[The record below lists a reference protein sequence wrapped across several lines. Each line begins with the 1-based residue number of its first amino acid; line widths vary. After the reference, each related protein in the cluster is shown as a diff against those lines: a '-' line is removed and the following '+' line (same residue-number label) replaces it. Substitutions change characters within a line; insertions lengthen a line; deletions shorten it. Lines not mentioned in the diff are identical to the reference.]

1 MYKNMIKIQT
11 KEVSKMKYKS
21 NDIRK
26 QIDKLKKLISID
38 AESKEIKSVQA
49 KLNQMLERYLA
60 KI

>member
-1 MYKNMIKIQT
+1 MIKIQT